1 MDFKQQ
7 YSWEFLS
14 PDEIEQKSIRAL
26 RNHIRHIKQVSP
38 WYKAKLDKI
47 EPDDIKTIDDFRLIP
62 FTERKDL
69 EENPDS
75 FHCVTEE
82 LIVETVITETQN
94 RKLIPFI
101 LTATDLDRIAYYE
114 ALSFHSTGIDS
125 SDRAQILVNMDMM
138 SNIAMA
144 YYRGLI
150 TLGVN
155 TMRSGLLPVD
165 THKNNIQ
172 SLSPTVLI
180 GEPSSLKKL
189 AVELQKIAF
198 DTRNS
203 SVEKLICTVES
214 LRTPDMNLSPN
225 GKILEELWGAQI
237 YSTYTSA
244 ETSVSYCDCTAQNG
258 GHSHPELV
266 FTEIID
272 EKGASVPDGTT
283 GELVATPLG
292 VEGMPLLRYKT
303 GDITFAVPG
312 KCPCG
317 RNSIRIGPI
326 LGIKSQIFK
335 LGGTTVYPLAI
346 TNALDQLD
354 EVKDYILIV
363 ENESSFTDRVFL
375 HVAAPA
381 SCIEKISN
389 QIRTAANV
397 SFPILISNTTTI
409 QALRKN
415 PGKNLHILDCR
426 KKG

>member
-14 PDEIEQKSIRAL
+14 PDDIEQMSIRAL
-26 RNHIRHIKQVSP
+26 RNHIRHIRQVSP
-38 WYKAKLDKI
+38 WYGEKLENI

-62 FTERKDL
+62 FTEREDL

-82 LIVETVITETQN
+82 QIVETVITETQN

-101 LTATDLDRIAYYE
+101 LTATDLDRIAYNE
-114 ALSFHSTGIDS
+114 ALSFHSTGINS

-138 SNIAMA
+138 SNIAMT

-180 GEPSSLKKL
+180 GEPSYLKKL
-189 AVELQKIAF
+189 AVELQKVAF

-203 SVEKLICTVES
+203 SVKKLICTVES
-214 LRTPDMNLSPN
+214 IRTPEMNLSPN

-237 YSTYTSA
+237 YSTYSSA
-244 ETSVSYCDCTAQNG
+244 EISVSYCDCTAQNG

-266 FTEIID
+266 FTEIVD
-272 EKGASVPDGTT
+272 EKGNSVPDGTT

-312 KCPCG
+312 KCSCG

-326 LGIKSQIFK
+326 LGRKSQLFK
-335 LGGTTVYPLAI
+335 LNGTSVYPLTI

-363 ENESSFTDRVFL
+363 ENESSLTDRVFL

-415 PGKNLHILDCR
+415 SKKNIHILDCR
-426 KKG
+426 QKK